1 MEKRQNLNQPK
12 FYPRRKPDAEM
23 IFGRQTTLEAFKAG
37 KTLEKL
43 FLQKGA
49 RGDIMDELITSARLA
64 GTPVSLVPI
73 EKLKRLCRQNH
84 QGVVGLLSLIEYSS
98 LHHIIAA
105 CFDQGRDPF
114 VIVLDHLTD
123 IRNLGSIA
131 RSSECAGIDALI
143 LPAKGSAQIN
153 SDAMKASA
161 GALNHLAICKEN
173 NLFETCKY
181 LRDSGVQLIACT
193 EKSETIYHQ
202 SDLTG
207 PVALIVGSEEDGIS
221 NELLKLADQRVK
233 IPMKG
238 KIGSLNVSNASSILL
253 FEILRQRT
261 I

>member
-1 MEKRQNLNQPK
+1 MEKRKNLNQQK
-12 FYPRRKPDAEM
+12 FYPRRKPNDEM

-49 RGDIMDELITSARLA
+49 RGEIMEELIASAHLV

-73 EKLKRLCRQNH
+73 EKLNRLCRQTH

-98 LHHIIAA
+98 LHHMITA
-105 CFDQGRDPF
+105 CFDQGREPF

-123 IRNLGSIA
+123 VRNLGSIA
-131 RSSECAGIDALI
+131 RSAECAGVDALVI
-143 LPAKGSAQIN
+143 PAKGSAQIN

-161 GALNHLAICKEN
+161 GALNHLAVCKEN
-173 NLFETCKY
+173 NLYEICNY
-181 LRDSGVQLIACT
+181 LKESGMQLVACT
-193 EKSETIYHQ
+193 ERSEAIFYK
-202 SDLTG
+202 SDLRG
-207 PVALIVGSEEDGIS
+207 PVALIVGSEEYGIS
-221 NELLKLADQRVK
+221 KELLKLADQIVK

-238 KIGSLNVSNASSILL
+238 NIGSLNVANASSILL